1 MKRVV
6 LVRPAGPRNVG
17 SVVRLAANFGPCE
30 VVLVRPE
37 RPSMLV
43 HPDFEQMA
51 HGVPDMETRVGVV
64 ERLEDALADC
74 THSVGFTARARD
86 HRDLSDWRTAR
97 EPIAARAARDD
108 ERVALVFGNEETGL
122 TAEEV
127 FPLGE
132 LVKIPVSEEHG
143 SLNLAMA
150 VSVVVSTLF
159 LAAVPTDE
167 PPTRNATPVSGAQRA
182 FLVER
187 MKDVFAPLPW
197 TDPARR
203 VLLASIERVFRRA
216 PLETRDARAWH
227 LLLRAMGNEK
237 APVDYGIDMAADPGE
252 DEPPA

>member
-1 MKRVV
+1 VKRVV

-51 HGVPDMETRVGVV
+51 HGVPDLDTRVRVV
-64 ERLEDALADC
+64 ERLEDALSDC
-74 THSVGFTARARD
+74 TASVGFTARARD
-86 HRDLSDWRTAR
+86 HRDLLDWREAR
-97 EPIAARAARDD
+97 EPLARHVARSG

-127 FPLGE
+127 FPLGQ

-150 VSVVVSTLF
+150 VSIVVSTLF
-159 LAAVPTDE
+159 LAAVPDDE
-167 PPTRNATPVSGAQRA
+167 LPARNATPVSGAQRT
-182 FLVER
+182 FLIER

-197 TDPARR
+197 TEPARR
-203 VLLASIERVFRRA
+203 VLLASIERVFGRA

-237 APVDYGIDMAADPGE
+237 APVDYGIEMAAEPDE
-252 DEPPA
+252 DGPTG